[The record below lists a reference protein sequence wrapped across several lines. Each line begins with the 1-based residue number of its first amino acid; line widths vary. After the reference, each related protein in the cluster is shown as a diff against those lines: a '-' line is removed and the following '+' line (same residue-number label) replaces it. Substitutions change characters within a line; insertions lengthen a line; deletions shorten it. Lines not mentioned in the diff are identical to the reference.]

1 MQLLHISDTHL
12 GRAQFNL
19 EEREEDLYESLGE
32 AVEAAIREH
41 VKCVIHAGDIFDSPR
56 PGGRPLL
63 RLLEELRRLKERGI
77 SFYFTLGNHDIAR
90 LPHAPVA
97 LLYERIG
104 LARYVEREEPWRDG
118 ELVILGFREH
128 RPSELEELEA
138 RLRAAEARAAGLEG
152 KKVLVLHQT
161 LREAHQFAG
170 RLSHEALPKNFDY
183 YAMGDL
189 HFRWE
194 KRFPGLGGPVCY
206 PGSLDVISLEPSL
219 EGGTGFEKG
228 YYIVDLSSREASA
241 EWVRLRSTRPQRVLD
256 VRYEQLE
263 TLVRSLLEEVG
274 RYAKKPI
281 IRLRVR
287 GKGIRQ
293 EALEARLSALREAS
307 LYLDVQPLE
316 EGIPERYAA
325 PPDIDA
331 ETLRLAA
338 EILGS
343 EQSARLAI
351 LDLLPLL
358 AEGKAAEATERL
370 WKMIERG
377 SATC

>member
-19 EEREEDLYESLGE
+19 EEREEDFYESLSE
-32 AVEAAIREH
+32 AVEAALKEH
-41 VKCVIHAGDIFDSPR
+41 VRCVIHAGDIFDSPR

-63 RLLEELRRLKERGI
+63 RLLEELRRLKEREI

-104 LARYVEREEPWRDG
+104 LARYVEREEPWRDD

-128 RPSELEELEA
+128 RLYELEELEA
-138 RLRAAEARAAGLEG
+138 KLRAAEARAASFEG

-161 LREAHQFAG
+161 LKEAHPYAG
-170 RLSHEALPKNFDY
+170 RLSHEALPKDFDY

-194 KRFPGLGGPVCY
+194 ARFPDLRGPVCY

-219 EGGTGFEKG
+219 EGTGFEKG

-241 EWVRLRSTRPQRVLD
+241 QWVRLRSTRPQRVLD
-256 VRYEQLE
+256 IPYEQLE
-263 TLVRSLLEEVG
+263 ALVRSLLEEIG

-287 GKGIRQ
+287 GKGIKQ
-293 EALEARLSALREAS
+293 EALEARLRELREAS

-358 AEGKAAEATERL
+358 AEGNVAEATERL